1 MTVMR
6 QETFG
11 PTLPVVKVADEDEAI
26 QLANDSNY
34 GLSATVWTGD
44 YARGERIARRLDAGG
59 VNINDMM
66 SNLFSFALPMAG
78 WKSSGIGSRNGG
90 AHGLLKY
97 CRPQAITTPPATGA
111 GQRGD
116 VVPVLA
122 AESPARNGHHAGG
135 RRAHGLQRVGIKPR
149 ERIAMKCKAAVL
161 RGVGRDWEIEEITLD
176 PPRDGEVLVKM
187 AVAGVCHSDD
197 HYTTGDGVMS
207 PELTAIVEA
216 TGGTAP
222 EYFPLLGGHEGAGV
236 VEEVG
241 PGVRSVRP
249 GDHVATSFIPACGA
263 CRWCVSGMTYLC
275 DAGAMMFAKEMT
287 TDGTRRRHLGDED
300 LTAMTQLGT
309 FSEYMV
315 VAEESVIKI
324 DDSIPFEAA
333 SLVSCGVTTGW
344 GSATVGVGTQPGD
357 TVVIVGTGGVGI
369 NAVQGARAAGANA
382 VVAVDPVE
390 FKRDT
395 AKFFGATDTS
405 PSVEEAIPLVR
416 ELTNGVMADRVVLTP
431 SVLHAEL
438 VAPAMM
444 LTRKGGTC
452 LMTAVPKLEVN
463 MVPLLLVDMLQGCKQ
478 LKGLLYGGMNPR
490 ASMPMLLSMYR
501 SGNLK
506 LDELVTHRYRL
517 DQIND
522 AITDM
527 REGRNIRGI
536 IEFD

>member
-1 MTVMR
+1 MTS
-6 QETFG
+6 G
-11 PTLPVVKVADEDEAI
+11 VKC
-26 QLANDSNY
+26 Q
-34 GLSATVWTGD
+34 
-44 YARGERIARRLDAGG
+44 
-59 VNINDMM
+59 
-66 SNLFSFALPMAG
+66 
-78 WKSSGIGSRNGG
+78 
-90 AHGLLKY
+90 
-97 CRPQAITTPPATGA
+97 
-111 GQRGD
+111 
-116 VVPVLA
+116 
-122 AESPARNGHHAGG
+122 
-135 RRAHGLQRVGIKPR
+135 
-149 ERIAMKCKAAVL
+149 AAVL
-161 RGVGRDWEIEEITLD
+161 RGVGGQWEVEEITLD
-176 PPRDGEVLVKM
+176 APRDGEVLVKM
-187 AVAGVCHSDD
+187 VVAGVCHSDD
-197 HYTTGDGVMS
+197 HYATGDGVMS
-207 PELTAIVEA
+207 PELTAMVEA
-216 TGGTAP
+216 TGGSAP

-236 VEEVG
+236 VEQVG
-241 PGVRSVRP
+241 PGVRSIQP
-249 GDHVATSFIPACGA
+249 GDRVATSFIPACGS

-344 GSATVGVGTQPGD
+344 GSATVGVGTEVGD
-357 TVVIVGTGGVGI
+357 TVVVVGTGGVGI

-382 VVAVDPVE
+382 VVAVDPVD

-405 PSVEEAIPLVR
+405 PSMEEAIPLVK
-416 ELTNGVMADRVVLTP
+416 EITNGVMADRVVLTP
-431 SVLHAEL
+431 SVLYAEL
-438 VAPAMM
+438 LAPAMM

-452 LMTAVPKLEVN
+452 LMTAVPKLELN

-506 LDELVTHRYRL
+506 LDELVTKRYRL

-536 IEFD
+536 IEFA